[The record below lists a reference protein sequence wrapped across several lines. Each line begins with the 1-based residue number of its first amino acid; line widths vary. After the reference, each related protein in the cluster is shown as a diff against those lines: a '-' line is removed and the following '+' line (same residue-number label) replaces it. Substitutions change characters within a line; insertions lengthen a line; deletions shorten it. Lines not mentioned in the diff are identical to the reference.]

1 MLERLTEEWPR
12 DADSLPCVV
21 VPGGGAPQFGRLG
34 FGHLHAMVSGES
46 GVLVGEAGKN
56 QPLEGTPALQEGGW
70 ITPGQVIWL
79 SYQRSGPI
87 IWLSQLDD
95 LVETRKR
102 EMPKDSY
109 TTKLFNR
116 GSEYIAQKLVE
127 ESGETA
133 IAAVAQSKEQFLEE
147 ASDLM
152 FHLLVLLH
160 ERGMNLATL
169 SKHLEGRHR

>member
-1 MLERLTEEWPR
+1 
-12 DADSLPCVV
+12 
-21 VPGGGAPQFGRLG
+21 
-34 FGHLHAMVSGES
+34 MVSGES